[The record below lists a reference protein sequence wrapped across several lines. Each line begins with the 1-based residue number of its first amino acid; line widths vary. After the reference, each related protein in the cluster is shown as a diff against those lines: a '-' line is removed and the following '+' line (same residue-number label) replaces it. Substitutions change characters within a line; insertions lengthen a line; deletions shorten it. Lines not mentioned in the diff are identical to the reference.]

1 MSLTPLQREQ
11 RKQWVGASSVASV
24 MGENPYES
32 AYDLWAKLTGKLP
45 DDAIDSEAIAIGDAV
60 EPAILSLAAG
70 RLGCKVVRPTGTFRF
85 DGLPLAA
92 NVDGMIEKAQ
102 RGSPIVEA
110 KSTGVAEGWGD
121 AGTDQ
126 VPNRVLLQVQAQMM
140 CSASDV
146 AHVARLFGRFGFKFD
161 LYEVPRHAILQQ
173 AIADAVGDFWKCV
186 ESDTPPEH
194 SLISPEVAK
203 VICRVPG
210 KVIDGD
216 FEADVLLGQL
226 DLARKH
232 RLAAE
237 KAEKEV
243 EAQAKTLLG
252 DAEAIRTAGFEYAVS
267 TRQRKEYTVKASE
280 FKVFTLKEIK
290 E

>member
-1 MSLTPLQREQ
+1 MITELQRQQ

-45 DDAIDSEAIAIGDAV
+45 EDDIDSDAAAIGNAV
-60 EPAILSLAAG
+60 EPAILALTAG
-70 RLGCKVVRPTGTFRF
+70 RLGCKVVRPTGTFRY

-110 KSTGVAEGWGD
+110 KSTGVAEGWGE
-121 AGTDQ
+121 AGTEQ

-140 CSASDV
+140 CSESEI

-161 LYEVPRHAILQQ
+161 LYEVPRHEGLQQ
-173 AIADAVGDFWKCV
+173 AIADAVGEFWVCV
-186 ESDTPPEH
+186 QSDTPPDG
-194 SLISPEVAK
+194 SLMSPEVAK
-203 VICRVPG
+203 VIRRVPT
-210 KVIDGD
+210 KVVQGGAV
-216 FEADVLLGQL
+216 E
-226 DLARKH
+226 
-232 RLAAE
+232 LAAIE
-237 KAEKEV
+237 DYRAAKAAAKVADAMV
-243 EAQAKTLLG
+243 EETEAKVKTMLG
-252 DAEAIRTAGFEYAVS
+252 DAEALVVPGYTYEAKQVA
-267 TRQRKEYTVKASE
+267 RKGYTVKDTTYTR
-280 FKVFTLKEIK
+280 FTLKETK

>member
-92 NVDGMIEKAQ
+92 NVDGMIEKAK

-140 CSASDV
+140 CSASEV

-161 LYEVPRHAILQQ
+161 LYEVRPHATLQQ
-173 AIADAVGDFWKCV
+173 IIADRVGEFWRCV
-186 ESDTPPEH
+186 ESDTPPEG
-194 SLISPEVAK
+194 SLVSSDVAK
-203 VICRVPG
+203 LIRRETG
-210 KVIDGD
+210 KVIQGGSDAAD
-216 FEADVLLGQL
+216 ALASLRAAKAAAKEADALVTE
-226 DLARKH
+226 
-232 RLAAE
+232 AE
-237 KAEKEV
+237 AK
-243 EAQAKTLLG
+243 AKTLLG
-252 DAEAIRTAGFEYAVS
+252 DAQALVVPGWEYRASVIKRRGYVVEES
-267 TRQRKEYTVKASE
+267 EYTRFS
-280 FKVFTLKEIK
+280 LKEVK
-290 E
+290 

>member
-1 MSLTPLQREQ
+1 MSITQLQREQ

-45 DDAIDSEAIAIGDAV
+45 DDEIDSDAAAIGDAV
-60 EPAILSLAAG
+60 EPAILTLTSQ
-70 RLGCKVVRPTGTFRF
+70 RLGCRVVRPTGTFRYE
-85 DGLPLAA
+85 GLPLGA

-110 KSTGVAEGWGD
+110 KSTGVAEGWGE

-126 VPNRVLLQVQAQMM
+126 VPNRVLIQVQAQMM

-186 ESDTPPEH
+186 ESDTPPDG

-203 VICRVPG
+203 VIRRVPS
-210 KVIDGD
+210 KVIQGD
-216 FEADVLLGQL
+216 HKADAVLRSL
-226 DLARKH
+226 DQARAD
-232 RLAAE
+232 RLD
-237 KAEKEV
+237 AEKE
-243 EAQAKTLLG
+243 EKALESLAKTMLG
-252 DAEAIRTAGFEYAVS
+252 DAEAMHTAGYEYAVS
-267 TRQRKEYTVKASE
+267 TRHRKEYTVNASE
-280 FKVFTLKEIK
+280 FRVFTLKEIK
-290 E
+290 R